1 MGGVGSLV
9 KLFVQLIFYIDGF
22 KNASRQP
29 RFWGILSDLFLGV
42 ENGEFLLY
50 RNFIFRRNNSKDKS
64 ASFLYV
70 LGSYPSLYF

>member
-9 KLFVQLIFYIDGF
+9 KLYSLFFTLMDSRMPVVNHGFEGSFLIFC
-22 KNASRQP
+22 
-29 RFWGILSDLFLGV
+29 LGV